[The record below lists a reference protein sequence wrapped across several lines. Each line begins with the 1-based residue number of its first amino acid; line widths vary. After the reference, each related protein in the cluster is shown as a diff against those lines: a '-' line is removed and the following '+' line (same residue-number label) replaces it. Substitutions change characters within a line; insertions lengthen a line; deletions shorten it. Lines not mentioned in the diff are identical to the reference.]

1 MPIPPVS
8 QQSAHPGY
16 GFKVPVEACRGGLIV
31 DQCCWHEPVEDPIPR
46 SPWLQGRRRAS
57 ARTM

>member
-8 QQSAHPGY
+8 QQSARPGY
-16 GFKVPVEACRGGLIV
+16 GFKVPGEACRESLLG
-31 DQCCWHEPVEDPIPR
+31 DQRCRYKPVEDPIPR